1 MEIWLILRQ
10 GKRFY
15 KMSLEHLLGSESNEM
30 FKKQNYVGMPKG
42 TGASLKESPV
52 AKGETVGA
60 KNNITIKL

>member
-52 AKGETVGA
+52 AKGETV
-60 KNNITIKL
+60 